1 MIKRILQNRIETCF
15 FKGKAVI
22 IYGAR
27 QVGKTT
33 LIKEIQKKYAD
44 SESLYINCDEPDFRA
59 HLTESTSTEL
69 KTLIGRRKLVFI
81 DEAQRIKNIGLTLKL
96 FVDSFPDKQVVATGS
111 SSLDLSNEIVEPLTG
126 RKYEFQLFPLSLT
139 ELNQKY
145 SKIEIERILEK
156 RIIMG
161 MYPEIEEKPD
171 EAEILLRSL
180 SSSYLYKDVLQ
191 YQEIRRPELLE
202 KLLTALALQIGSEV
216 SYNELANTLGVSKQ
230 TIANYI
236 QLLEKSFVVFRLSP
250 FSRNLRN
257 ELTKLRKIYF
267 YDTGIRNAL
276 INNFNPLSMRQDNGQ
291 LWENFMISERMK
303 RNHNG
308 GFFVNSYFWRT
319 HQQHEIDYIE
329 ESKGKLEGFEF
340 KLKIGK
346 GRLPKVFL
354 NAYPGS
360 TIEFIN
366 YRNFGDFVGISGYE
380 KSEKFSKV

>member
-33 LIKEIQKKYAD
+33 LIKEIQKEYTD
-44 SESLYINCDEPDFRA
+44 SDSLYMNCDEPDFREN
-59 HLTESTSTEL
+59 LTEVTSTEL
-69 KTLIGRRKLVFI
+69 KALIGRRRLVFI

-96 FVDSFPDKQVVATGS
+96 FVDNFPEKQVVATGS
-111 SSLDLSNEIVEPLTG
+111 SALDLSDEIVEPLTG
-126 RKYEFQLFPLSLT
+126 RKYEFQLFPLSLA

-145 SKIEIERILEK
+145 SKIEIGRILEQ
-156 RIIMG
+156 RIVMG
-161 MYPEIEEKPD
+161 MYPEIEEKPE
-171 EAEILLRSL
+171 EAEILLRGL
-180 SSSYLYKDVLQ
+180 SSSYLYKDILQ

-216 SYNELANTLGVSKQ
+216 SYNELASTLGVTKQ

-236 QLLEKSFVVFRLSP
+236 QLLEKSFVIFRLSP

-291 LWENFMISERMK
+291 LWENFMISERRK
-303 RNHNG
+303 RNQNG

-329 ESKGKLEGFEF
+329 DCEGKLKGFEF
-340 KLKIGK
+340 KLKPEK
-346 GRLPKVFL
+346 GRVPKVFL

-360 TIEFIN
+360 TIEFIS
-366 YRNFGDFVGISGYE
+366 YSNFGNFVGL
-380 KSEKFSKV
+380 